1 MNNRTLFGVLS
12 ILFNSIGVPSFMN
25 GYILQGVLRIVLSLC
40 TLNIGAII
48 FFIIGL
54 INGIKILQMSDAE
67 FEAQKANFGAKLF
80 G

>member
-12 ILFNSIGVPSFMN
+12 I
-25 GYILQGVLRIVLSLC
+25 C
-40 TLNIGAII
+40 TLNIGAIV